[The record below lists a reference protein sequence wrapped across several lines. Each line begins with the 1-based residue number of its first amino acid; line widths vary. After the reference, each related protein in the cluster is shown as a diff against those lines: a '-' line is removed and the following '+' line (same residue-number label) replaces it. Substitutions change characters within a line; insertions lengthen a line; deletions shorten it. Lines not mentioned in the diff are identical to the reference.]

1 MSKSKVALGV
11 QLDTDTARIVLVE
24 NGDHGLRVLT
34 TQRVALGEELA
45 RAFKSL
51 PRRPTEVICSVRL
64 ADSAIRILDLPPT
77 VEDNLERVVAME
89 AETALPLQASDLA
102 IAHHVLGMTEQSRL
116 EVLLAA
122 ARQSAVQDA
131 LHKVN
136 CVSWVSASNTVS
148 AVALFNALQH
158 VRGTERETVCA
169 ILRVEADWS
178 ELLVIDR
185 NRIIVAQAIPFGCGS
200 EAALKAQPVA
210 AAVGGGGVIS
220 TLSGNATQWV
230 TALSQHVRYSLQAV
244 SYERGFSIQRLY
256 VCGEG
261 VTREGA
267 EWQLSERLDI
277 PLSLLGPPGGEPHES
292 AQYAV
297 AFGCALQGAGAAA
310 MPLRLAL
317 ARVTVAREVEQRR
330 QVRVSWGALIASVA
344 IAGSLVVGAMFH
356 QQKQRLLKSEETRQ
370 QLQQVKMATPAM
382 PPEELKAARTAIMES
397 RQTAVPAARVISTL
411 SRYLP
416 TGTWLNELTYNPD
429 TGCVVRGY
437 SMDANGAQR
446 AQIALLRQQMFDEVT
461 LDYRT
466 EEEVSKVPVWGF
478 QLTCRVKPKEKSAKK
493 RSTR

>member
-1 MSKSKVALGV
+1 MSKSKTALGV
-11 QLDTDTARIVLVE
+11 QLDTGTARLVLVE
-24 NGDHGLRVLT
+24 NGDNGLRVLT
-34 TQRVALGEELA
+34 TQQVAVGEELA

-51 PRRPTEVICSVRL
+51 PRRPSEVVCSVRL

-77 VEDNLERVVAME
+77 VEDNLERVVALE

-131 LHKVN
+131 LHQVN
-136 CVSWVSASNTVS
+136 CVSWISATGTPSAS
-148 AVALFNALQH
+148 ALFNALQH
-158 VRGTERETVCA
+158 VRGAEREPVCA

-185 NRIIVAQAIPFGCGS
+185 NRIIVAQAIPLGCGVTAGARA
-200 EAALKAQPVA
+200 EPVA
-210 AAVGGGGVIS
+210 AGAGTRS
-220 TLSGNATQWV
+220 ALTMESLPWV
-230 TALSQHVRYSLQAV
+230 TTLAQQVRYSLQAV

-261 VTREGA
+261 VTREGS
-267 EWQLSERLDI
+267 EWQLSERLDVPI
-277 PLSLLGPPGGEPHES
+277 TLLGPPGGEPHEA

-297 AFGCALQGAGAAA
+297 AFGCALQGVGVAA

-330 QVRVSWGALIASVA
+330 QVRISWGALIGSVV

-356 QQKQRLLKSEETRQ
+356 QQNQRLAKSEATRE
-370 QLQQVKMATPAM
+370 QLKLVVAAPAV
-382 PPEELKAARTAIMES
+382 PPEELKAARTAITES
-397 RQTAVPAARVISTL
+397 LETRIPAAQVLSTL
-411 SRYLP
+411 SRQLP
-416 TGTWLNELTYNPD
+416 EGTWLNELTYNPT
-429 TGCVVRGY
+429 TGCVLRGY

-446 AQIALLRQQMFDEVT
+446 AQIALLRQQLFDEVT

-466 EEEVSKVPVWGF
+466 EDEVSGAPVWGF
-478 QLTCRVKPKEKSAKK
+478 QLTCRMRPKEVTRTK
-493 RSTR
+493 RSTRK